1 FASGVES
8 RAPRDPREE
17 ILCGLF
23 AEVLGV
29 ERVGVD
35 DDFFALG
42 GHSLL
47 ATRLVGRVRSAFGCE
62 LSVRGLFDAPTVAGI
77 AAALDRTTSVARTGL
92 RRAEPRPARIPLSH
106 AQRRLWFLD
115 RLQGASPVYN
125 IPAGLRL
132 KGDLDVAAL
141 RAALA
146 DVAERHEALRTVFAE
161 DEEGPYQVVLDEV
174 TARPE
179 LVVVPSG
186 EDVLDRQLQEVA
198 RRSFDL
204 TAEAPWHARLFR
216 LAPDEHVL
224 LLVMHHIA
232 GDGWS
237 MPRLARDLTLAYTAR
252 CGGEAPGW
260 APLPVQYADYTLWQR
275 EILGAEDDPDSAS
288 SRQLDYWKEQLAQ
301 LPEELELPADRPRP
315 VVASYHG
322 GEVAYEIPASL
333 HETLGA
339 LAREQRASVFM
350 VVQAA
355 LAVLLTRLGAGTDVP
370 VGTPIAGRT

>member
-1 FASGVES
+1 
-8 RAPRDPREE
+8 
-17 ILCGLF
+17 
-23 AEVLGV
+23 
-29 ERVGVD
+29 
-35 DDFFALG
+35 
-42 GHSLL
+42 
-47 ATRLVGRVRSAFGCE
+47 
-62 LSVRGLFDAPTVAGI
+62 LFDAPTVAGI

-339 LAREQRASVFM
+339 LAREQRAS
-350 VVQAA
+350 
-355 LAVLLTRLGAGTDVP
+355 
-370 VGTPIAGRT
+370 

>member
-1 FASGVES
+1 
-8 RAPRDPREE
+8 
-17 ILCGLF
+17 
-23 AEVLGV
+23 
-29 ERVGVD
+29 
-35 DDFFALG
+35 
-42 GHSLL
+42 
-47 ATRLVGRVRSAFGCE
+47 
-62 LSVRGLFDAPTVAGI
+62 
-77 AAALDRTTSVARTGL
+77 TTSVARTGL

-339 LAREQRASVFM
+339 LAREQRAS
-350 VVQAA
+350 
-355 LAVLLTRLGAGTDVP
+355 
-370 VGTPIAGRT
+370 